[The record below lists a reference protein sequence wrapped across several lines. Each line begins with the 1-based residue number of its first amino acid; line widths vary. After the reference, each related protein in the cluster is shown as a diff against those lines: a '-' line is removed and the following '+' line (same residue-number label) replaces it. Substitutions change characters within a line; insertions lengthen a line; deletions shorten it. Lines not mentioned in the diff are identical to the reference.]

1 MITIKTE
8 ELNAICNKVLYAL
21 DTNGL
26 SSITETLE
34 LILED
39 NVLHMQITNREYF
52 LKIKL
57 DTGTN
62 EDFHAT
68 VNAEVF
74 LKLIPKFTTELISMD
89 IEKNC
94 LIVIGNGE
102 YKLPMIYEDANLL
115 ELPEI
120 TIDNETNSFNIKGS
134 ILNSI
139 HTFNSK
145 QLAGKT
151 VMSPLQ
157 TLYYVDKNGAITFTS
172 GACVNDF
179 ELEQDVKLLLNQ
191 KLVKLFKLFKDEDVK
206 FTIGQDAVAGT
217 SQTQT
222 KVKFESDDIEL
233 TAILPSNDADI
244 AKFPAQV
251 IRSRATKS
259 YVNHIII
266 NRLEMLQAINRLSIF
281 SEGSTALN
289 RNYFKFEF
297 DTDKVILY
305 DVTGNNFEEI
315 FYANSTSISE
325 KYVATLDFTDVKSIL
340 EVATAEF
347 LNFEFGDHQAIVCT
361 QDNIHNVIPEVE

>member
-34 LILED
+34 LILE
-39 NVLHMQITNREYF
+39 NNILHMQITNREYF

-120 TIDNETNSFNIKGS
+120 TIDNETNSF
-134 ILNSI
+134 
-139 HTFNSK
+139 
-145 QLAGKT
+145 
-151 VMSPLQ
+151 
-157 TLYYVDKNGAITFTS
+157 TL
-172 GACVNDF
+172 
-179 ELEQDVKLLLNQ
+179 
-191 KLVKLFKLFKDEDVK
+191 
-206 FTIGQDAVAGT
+206 
-217 SQTQT
+217 
-222 KVKFESDDIEL
+222 
-233 TAILPSNDADI
+233 
-244 AKFPAQV
+244 
-251 IRSRATKS
+251 RA
-259 YVNHIII
+259 
-266 NRLEMLQAINRLSIF
+266 
-281 SEGSTALN
+281 
-289 RNYFKFEF
+289 
-297 DTDKVILY
+297 LY
-305 DVTGNNFEEI
+305 
-315 FYANSTSISE
+315 
-325 KYVATLDFTDVKSIL
+325 
-340 EVATAEF
+340 
-347 LNFEFGDHQAIVCT
+347 
-361 QDNIHNVIPEVE
+361 